1 MAISL
6 QKGQRI
12 SLEKSSGGA
21 LQKLCVGA
29 NWGAIEKKGLLGGK
43 KMVAV
48 DLDLSVALFD
58 SNKTLV
64 DLVYFGQLQSKKG
77 GIKHSGDDTEGDVG
91 GDDGLDNEVVSIDL
105 SAIDSNADQVVFILN
120 SYKNQDFKEIP
131 FASVRIYEGTPSR
144 VDEIF
149 ATYDIANDEKFAGSV
164 AMIMGKMYRHNGA
177 WKFSAIGDSTKDSK
191 LQQIVKAVQQQ
202 YL

>member
-12 SLEKSSGGA
+12 SLEKSSGGT

-29 NWGAIEKKGLLGGK
+29 NWGAIEKKGLFGK

-58 SNKTLV
+58 ANKELV
-64 DLVYFGQLQSKKG
+64 DLVFFGQLQAKKG
-77 GIKHSGDDTEGDVG
+77 GIKHSGDDTEGDVD
-91 GDDGLDNEVVSIDL
+91 GDDGLDNEVVTIDL
-105 SAIDSNADQVVFILN
+105 SAIDNNAEQVVFILN

-131 FASVRIYEGTPSR
+131 FASVRIYEGTPDR

-149 ATYDIANDEKFAGSV
+149 ATYDIASDEKFAGSV
-164 AMIMGKMYRHNGA
+164 AMIMGKLYKHNGS
-177 WKFSAIGDSTKDSK
+177 WKFSALGDTSTDKK
-191 LQQIVKAVQQQ
+191 LEKIVTTIQQK

>member
-12 SLEKSSGGA
+12 SLEKTGGGT
-21 LQKLCVGA
+21 LNSLCVGA

-58 SNKTLV
+58 SKKTLV
-64 DLVYFGQLQSKKG
+64 DLIYFGQLQAKKG
-77 GIKHSGDDTEGDVG
+77 GIKHSGDDTEGDIG
-91 GDDGLDNEVVSIDL
+91 GDDGLDNEIVSIDL
-105 SAIDSNADQVVFILN
+105 NTVDSNAEQMVFILN
-120 SYKNQDFKEIP
+120 SYKNQDFKDIP
-131 FASVRIYEGTPSR
+131 FASVRIYEGTPTR
-144 VDEIF
+144 VDNIT
-149 ATYDIANDEKFAGSV
+149 ATYDIANDAKFAGSV
-164 AMIMGKMYRHNGA
+164 SMIMGRMYRHNGA
-177 WKFSAIGDSTKDSK
+177 WKFSAIGDATKDSK
-191 LQQIVKAVQQQ
+191 LEQIVKTVQQQ

>member
-58 SNKTLV
+58 SNKTLL
-64 DLVYFGQLQSKKG
+64 DLVYFGQLQAKKG

-105 SAIDSNADQVVFILN
+105 SAIDSNAAQVVFILN
-120 SYKNQDFKEIP
+120 SYKNQDFKDIP
-131 FASVRIYEGTPSR
+131 FASVRIYEGTASR

-191 LQQIVKAVQQQ
+191 LQKIVKAVQQQ

>member
-12 SLEKSSGGA
+12 SLEKSGGGA
-21 LQKLCVGA
+21 LNQLCLGA

-58 SNKTLV
+58 ENKGLV
-64 DLVYFGQLQSKKG
+64 DLIYFGQLQAKKG
-77 GIKHSGDDTEGDVG
+77 GIKHSGDDTEGDVD
-91 GDDGLDNEVVSIDL
+91 GDDGLDNEVVKIDL
-105 SAIDSNADQVVFILN
+105 NAIDANATQMVFVLN
-120 SYKNQDFKEIP
+120 SYKNQDFADIP
-131 FASVRIYEGTPSR
+131 FASVRIYEGTPTR
-144 VDEIF
+144 VDSVT

-164 AMIMGKMYRHNGA
+164 AMVMGKMYRHNGA
-177 WKFSAIGDSTKDSK
+177 WKFSAIGDPSKDKK
-191 LQQIVKAVQQQ
+191 LEQIVKTVQQQ

>member
-29 NWGAIEKKGLLGGK
+29 NWGAIEKKGLLGGR

-58 SNKTLV
+58 SNKTLL
-64 DLVYFGQLQSKKG
+64 DLVYFGQLQAKKG

-105 SAIDSNADQVVFILN
+105 SAIDSNAAQVVFILN
-120 SYKNQDFKEIP
+120 SYKNQDFKDIP
-131 FASVRIYEGTPSR
+131 FASVRIYEGTASR

-164 AMIMGKMYRHNGA
+164 AMVMGKMYRHNGA
-177 WKFSAIGDSTKDSK
+177 WKFSAIGDATKDRK
-191 LQQIVKAVQQQ
+191 LEQIVKTVQQQ

>member
-1 MAISL
+1 MVISL

-58 SNKTLV
+58 SNKTLL
-64 DLVYFGQLQSKKG
+64 DLVYFGQLQAKKG

-105 SAIDSNADQVVFILN
+105 SAIDSNAAQVVFILN
-120 SYKNQDFKEIP
+120 SYKNQDFKDIP
-131 FASVRIYEGTPSR
+131 FASVRIYEGTASR

-164 AMIMGKMYRHNGA
+164 AMVMGKMYRHNGA
-177 WKFSAIGDSTKDSK
+177 WKFSAIGDATKDRK
-191 LQQIVKAVQQQ
+191 LEQIVKTVQQQ

>member
-64 DLVYFGQLQSKKG
+64 DLVYFGQLQAKKG
-77 GIKHSGDDTEGDVG
+77 GIKHSGDDTEGDIG

-120 SYKNQDFKEIP
+120 SYKNQDFKDIP
-131 FASVRIYEGTPSR
+131 FASVRIYEGTASR
-144 VDEIF
+144 VDEVF

-177 WKFSAIGDSTKDSK
+177 WKFSAIGDSTKDRK
-191 LQQIVKAVQQQ
+191 LQQIVKVVQQQ

>member
-12 SLEKSSGGA
+12 SLEKISGGA

-48 DLDLSVALFD
+48 DLDLSVALFN
-58 SNKTLV
+58 SNKDLV
-64 DLVYFGQLQSKKG
+64 DLVYFGQLRAKKG
-77 GIKHSGDDTEGDVG
+77 GIKHSGDDTEGDID
-91 GDDGLDNEVVSIDL
+91 GDDGLDNEVVEIDL
-105 SAIDSNADQVVFILN
+105 AAVDSNADQIVFILN

-131 FASVRIYEGTPSR
+131 FASVRIYEGTPTR
-144 VDEIF
+144 VDSVV
-149 ATYDIANDEKFAGSV
+149 ASYDVANDEKFSGSV

-177 WKFSAIGDSTKDSK
+177 WKFSAVGDGNKDK
-191 LQQIVKAVQQQ
+191 ELKQVVKSVQQQ

>member
-21 LQKLCVGA
+21 LQQLCVGV
-29 NWGAIEKKGLLGGK
+29 NWGAIEKKGMLGGK
-43 KMVAV
+43 KIVAV
-48 DLDLSVALFD
+48 DLDLSVALF
-58 SNKTLV
+58 NTEKALV
-64 DLVYFGQLQSKKG
+64 DLVYFGQLEAKKG
-77 GIKHSGDDTEGDVG
+77 GIKHSGDDTEGDVD

-105 SAIDSNADQVVFILN
+105 SAVDANADQMVFILN
-120 SYKNQDFKEIP
+120 SYRNQDFKDIP
-131 FASVRIYEGTPSR
+131 FASVRIYEGTPTR
-144 VDEIF
+144 VDNIS
-149 ATYDIANDEKFAGSV
+149 ATYDVANDEKFSGSV

-177 WKFSAIGDSTKDSK
+177 WKFSAIGDANKDQK
-191 LQQIVKAVQQQ
+191 LEQIVKTVQQQ

>member
-12 SLEKSSGGA
+12 SLEKSSGGT

-29 NWGAIEKKGLLGGK
+29 NWGAIEKKGLFGK

-58 SNKTLV
+58 ANKELV
-64 DLVYFGQLQSKKG
+64 DLVYFGQLQAKKG
-77 GIKHSGDDTEGDVG
+77 GIKHSGDDTEGDVD

-105 SAIDSNADQVVFILN
+105 SAIDSRADQVVFILN

-131 FASVRIYEGTPSR
+131 FASVRIYEGTPDR

-149 ATYDIANDEKFAGSV
+149 ATYDIASDEKFAGSV
-164 AMIMGKMYRHNGA
+164 AMIMGKLYQHNGS
-177 WKFSAIGDSTKDSK
+177 WKFSAMGDTSTDKK
-191 LQQIVKAVQQQ
+191 LEKIVTTIQQK

>member
-64 DLVYFGQLQSKKG
+64 DLVYFGQLQAKKG

-120 SYKNQDFKEIP
+120 SYKNQDFKDIP
-131 FASVRIYEGTPSR
+131 FASVRIYEGTASR

>member
-1 MAISL
+1 
-6 QKGQRI
+6 
-12 SLEKSSGGA
+12 
-21 LQKLCVGA
+21 
-29 NWGAIEKKGLLGGK
+29 
-43 KMVAV
+43 MVAV

-58 SNKTLV
+58 SNKTLL
-64 DLVYFGQLQSKKG
+64 DLVYFGQLQAKKG

-105 SAIDSNADQVVFILN
+105 SAIDSNAAQVVFILN
-120 SYKNQDFKEIP
+120 SYKNQDFKDIP
-131 FASVRIYEGTPSR
+131 FASVRIYEGTASR

-164 AMIMGKMYRHNGA
+164 AMVMGKMYRHNGA
-177 WKFSAIGDSTKDSK
+177 WKFSAIGDATKDRK
-191 LQQIVKAVQQQ
+191 LEQIVKTVQQQ

>member
-58 SNKTLV
+58 SNKTLL
-64 DLVYFGQLQSKKG
+64 DLVYFGQLQAKKG
-77 GIKHSGDDTEGDVG
+77 GIKHSGDDTEGDVD

-105 SAIDSNADQVVFILN
+105 SAIDSNAAQVVFILN
-120 SYKNQDFKEIP
+120 SYKNQDFKDIP
-131 FASVRIYEGTPSR
+131 FASVRIYEGTASR